1 MGGGMPFTEC
11 MPRTIQMKKQNCEA
25 CTVAANMATLQGGGH
40 KPGKIWGKD
49 WIGYGHRPPEHP
61 GKRLHR
67 EEPTHKPRK
76 KMG

>member
-1 MGGGMPFTEC
+1 MLFTEC
-11 MPRTIQMKKQNCEA
+11 MHSTSQMKKQYCEA

-49 WIGYGHRPPEHP
+49 WTGYGHRPPKHP
-61 GKRLHR
+61 GKRLER
-67 EEPTHKPRK
+67 EEPRQSPGKVRK